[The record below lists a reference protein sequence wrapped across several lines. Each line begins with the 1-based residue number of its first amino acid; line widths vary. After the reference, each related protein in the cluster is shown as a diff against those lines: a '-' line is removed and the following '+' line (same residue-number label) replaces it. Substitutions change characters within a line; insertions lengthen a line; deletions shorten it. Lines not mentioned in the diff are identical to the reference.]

1 MFINEVEKW
10 FPNFELVNGLSI
22 MFLQFWMHHDVDS
35 SFSLHLGVIKKH
47 YSEIKIVKPSFLQTT
62 KPSNANIL
70 DIQMCMFKLTMKMQT
85 LKAMNE
91 LFDTNPMTKLWY
103 VINSNALW
111 TQRLSG
117 YMKLVEIAIVSVPES
132 IENEQTFSILAFMK
146 DNWIGPYLDIIVRM
160 FAQESLLKRLSFTK
174 I

>member
-1 MFINEVEKW
+1 
-10 FPNFELVNGLSI
+10 
-22 MFLQFWMHHDVDS
+22 
-35 SFSLHLGVIKKH
+35 
-47 YSEIKIVKPSFLQTT
+47 
-62 KPSNANIL
+62 
-70 DIQMCMFKLTMKMQT
+70 MQT

-146 DNWIGPYLDIIVRM
+146 DNWLGPYLDIIVRM